1 MLTSHT
7 LYRLSFGHQKNIH
20 NVPWW
25 KIGLEKHGGS
35 NRTATPTATA
45 TSRPKEISYV
55 ERQLQRLL
63 QVTLLQSKLLM
74 ESNNTSNGK
83 SSTTEENMDNMKQEE
98 QSLHEM
104 ATKLQQYAPYCP
116 NPHGLL
122 HG

>member
-7 LYRLSFGHQKNIH
+7 LYRLPIEHQKNIH

-35 NRTATPTATA
+35 NRTATPIATA

-74 ESNNTSNGK
+74 ESNNASYGTNVITK
-83 SSTTEENMDNMKQEE
+83 DNLKNMKQVE